1 MTDFEKEYALNLVAK
16 ELKQA
21 EINYEQALERNA
33 PFEQVLNL
41 AKKKIAREQI
51 AYIVRRVI
59 ESGMGDEL

>member
-1 MTDFEKEYALNLVAK
+1 MTDFEKKYALNLVEK
-16 ELKQA
+16 ELKQSK
-21 EINYEQALERNA
+21 INYERALERNA

>member
-1 MTDFEKEYALNLVAK
+1 MTDFEKKYALNLIAK

-59 ESGMGDEL
+59 EAGLGDEL

>member
-1 MTDFEKEYALNLVAK
+1 MTDFEKKYVLNLVKK
-16 ELKQA
+16 ELNQS

>member
-1 MTDFEKEYALNLVAK
+1 MTDFEKEYALNLIAK

-41 AKKKIAREQI
+41 AKKRNAREKV

-59 ESGMGDEL
+59 ESGLGDEL

>member
-1 MTDFEKEYALNLVAK
+1 MTDFEKEYALNLIAK

-41 AKKKIAREQI
+41 AKKRIAREQI

>member
-1 MTDFEKEYALNLVAK
+1 MTEFEKEYALNLIAK

-21 EINYEQALERNA
+21 KINYKQAFERNA

-41 AKKKIAREQI
+41 AKKKTAREQI

>member
-1 MTDFEKEYALNLVAK
+1 MTDFEKEYALNLIAK

-51 AYIVRRVI
+51 AYMVRRVI

>member
-1 MTDFEKEYALNLVAK
+1 MTDFEKEYALNLIAK

>member
-1 MTDFEKEYALNLVAK
+1 MTDFEKKYALDLVEK
-16 ELKQA
+16 ELKKS
-21 EINYEQALERNA
+21 ETNYNQALKRNA

>member
-1 MTDFEKEYALNLVAK
+1 MTDFEKKYALNLIAK

>member
-1 MTDFEKEYALNLVAK
+1 MTDFEKKYALNLIAK

-21 EINYEQALERNA
+21 VINYEQALERNA

-51 AYIVRRVI
+51 AYIVRKFI
-59 ESGMGDEL
+59 ESGLGDEL

>member
-1 MTDFEKEYALNLVAK
+1 MTDFEKEYILNLIAK
-16 ELKQA
+16 ELKQT

-51 AYIVRRVI
+51 AYIVRKVI
-59 ESGMGDEL
+59 ESGLGDEL

>member
-1 MTDFEKEYALNLVAK
+1 MTDFEKKYILNLVKK
-16 ELKQA
+16 ELKQS
-21 EINYEQALERNA
+21 EISYEQALERNA

-41 AKKKIAREQI
+41 AKKRSAREKI

>member
-1 MTDFEKEYALNLVAK
+1 MTDFEKEYALNLIAK

-59 ESGMGDEL
+59 ESGLGDEL

>member
-21 EINYEQALERNA
+21 EINYEQALKRNA

-41 AKKKIAREQI
+41 AKKRSAREKI

>member
-1 MTDFEKEYALNLVAK
+1 MTDFEKEYVLNLVAK

-21 EINYEQALERNA
+21 EINYERALKRNA

-41 AKKKIAREQI
+41 ARKRNAREKI

-59 ESGMGDEL
+59 ESGAGDEL

>member
-1 MTDFEKEYALNLVAK
+1 MTEFEKEYALNLIAK

-59 ESGMGDEL
+59 DSGMGDEL

>member
-1 MTDFEKEYALNLVAK
+1 MTDFEKEYALNLIAK

-21 EINYEQALERNA
+21 EIKYEQALERNA

>member
-1 MTDFEKEYALNLVAK
+1 MTDFEKEYALNLIAK

-21 EINYEQALERNA
+21 EINYEQSLERNA

>member
-1 MTDFEKEYALNLVAK
+1 MTDFEKEYALHLIAK

>member
-41 AKKKIAREQI
+41 AKKRNAREKI

-59 ESGMGDEL
+59 ESELGDEL

>member
-1 MTDFEKEYALNLVAK
+1 MTDFEKEYALNLIAK
-16 ELKQA
+16 ELRQA

>member
-1 MTDFEKEYALNLVAK
+1 MTDFEKEYALNLIAK

-21 EINYEQALERNA
+21 EVNYEQALERNA